1 MMVADEFDNVVK
13 PPAEPQLVC
22 HASECL
28 TKELNI
34 GHHVKTA
41 TIFMIRFLLFPIFLC
56 HIMKKI

>member
-22 HASECL
+22 HASERL

-34 GHHVKTA
+34 GHHVKTG
-41 TIFMIRFLLFPIFLC
+41 TIFMIRFLLFPIFLY
-56 HIMKKI
+56 HIKKKI